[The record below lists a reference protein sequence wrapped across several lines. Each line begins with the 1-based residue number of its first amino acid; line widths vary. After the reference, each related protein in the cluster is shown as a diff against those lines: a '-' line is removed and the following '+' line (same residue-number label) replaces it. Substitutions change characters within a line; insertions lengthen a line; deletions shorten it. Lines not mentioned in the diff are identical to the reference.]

1 MLASRMRRQ
10 YALCQSMTVVGLG
23 VSLILY
29 DRRFGGNG
37 RGSERMERTGW
48 TVDRRRLLPAPRGN

>member
-1 MLASRMRRQ
+1 
-10 YALCQSMTVVGLG
+10 MTVVGWE

-29 DRRFGGNG
+29 DQRFGGNG

-48 TVDRRRLLPAPRGN
+48 TVDRRRLLPAPRGNRSVSRHSRTNKGR